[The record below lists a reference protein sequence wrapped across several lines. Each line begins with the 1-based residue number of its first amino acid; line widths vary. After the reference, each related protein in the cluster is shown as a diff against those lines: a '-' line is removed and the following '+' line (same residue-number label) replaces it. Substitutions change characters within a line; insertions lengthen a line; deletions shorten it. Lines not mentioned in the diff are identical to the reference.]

1 MPKVIDGSIGPIG
14 SIVSS
19 MLTEAQYQGLYGT
32 GWILMDGRSC
42 AGSAYAAVTGATT
55 VPDARGMVLR
65 GKNNSRADG
74 NQNPD
79 GDSALGAYQGDQY
92 KSHSHTAKSGT
103 LTTTHTGASGR
114 TASFTDFEAGYDDS
128 IVNANGGNETRM
140 RNITVNHFIRI
151 N

>member
-42 AGSAYAAVTGATT
+42 VGSAYAAVSGATT

-65 GKNNSRADG
+65 GKNNGRSDG
-74 NQNPD
+74 SQNPD
-79 GDSALGAYQGDQY
+79 GDSALGAFQDHAFASHQHSYADGENTGGPNNTDSGGSISRY
-92 KSHSHTAKSGT
+92 NVNNKS
-103 LTTTHTGASGR
+103 TG
-114 TASFTDFEAGYDDS
+114 FT
-128 IVNANGGNETRM
+128 GGNETRM

>member
-42 AGSAYAAVTGATT
+42 AGSAYSAVTGATT

-65 GKNNSRADG
+65 GKNNGRSDG
-74 NQNPD
+74 SQNPD
-79 GDSALGAYQGDQY
+79 GDSVLGAFQDHQVTSHRHGGPGVSGINPADGRPTIAGHGVPTNETNRVYWGDY
-92 KSHSHTAKSGT
+92 T
-103 LTTTHTGASGR
+103 
-114 TASFTDFEAGYDDS
+114 
-128 IVNANGGNETRM
+128 GGNETRM